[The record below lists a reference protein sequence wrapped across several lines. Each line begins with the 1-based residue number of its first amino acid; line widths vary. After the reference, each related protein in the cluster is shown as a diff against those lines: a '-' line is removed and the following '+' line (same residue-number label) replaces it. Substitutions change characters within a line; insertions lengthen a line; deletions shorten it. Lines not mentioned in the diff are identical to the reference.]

1 MIHDNS
7 PVLAPQRREQIRCL
21 VRDEG
26 VVRVQDLLQS
36 LGVSVATIRRDLE
49 ILEEEGKVQRVHGGA
64 ITMEGRLEEALFD
77 DKKIRANKEKSLIA
91 EEAYKLIGKG
101 DSLYLDG
108 GSTTL
113 GLARMLKDRTDLTLV
128 TNSLRAAAELADDGP
143 KVILIGGELRRI
155 SQTIVGPLST
165 GVLSQLRVDKAFMGT
180 MGFCLTHGLTTTDP
194 NEAFV
199 KNLVAKHAGQVI
211 LLADSGKVEKVSFA
225 RVSDWDDVDDLVSD
239 RNLPKPFAETLRKRG
254 VKVRIA
260 SSNNKN

>member
-21 VRDEG
+21 IRDEG

-91 EEAYKLIGKG
+91 EEAYKLIGNG

-113 GLARMLKDRTDLTLV
+113 GLARMLTPHT
-128 TNSLRAAAELADDGP
+128 RAVA
-143 KVILIGGELRRI
+143 
-155 SQTIVGPLST
+155 
-165 GVLSQLRVDKAFMGT
+165 GVLARLGRQHTVCLMRFSRQPSQYVFQMP
-180 MGFCLTHGLTTTDP
+180 TTAP
-194 NEAFV
+194 R
-199 KNLVAKHAGQVI
+199 
-211 LLADSGKVEKVSFA
+211 S
-225 RVSDWDDVDDLVSD
+225 
-239 RNLPKPFAETLRKRG
+239 KPPAW
-254 VKVRIA
+254 
-260 SSNNKN
+260 